1 MSPNSLLRSGFAP
14 LKTSSSLRQVG
25 SPESFRGLA
34 LPILTVA
41 SVLVL
46 YAPGLLGEPQSVGLP
61 FERQIINR
69 FSLDHLPR
77 SISIRYDQTT
87 WLGYDLEHGKLYKA
101 WRSTSDRE
109 GLQPADPK
117 TGLFRVKS
125 QGVTLFE
132 DQTDATWRLRSSE
145 KEMKLRIRYLGST
158 QREGGFELR
167 WELSNDAVTV
177 NLHERV
183 AGFGLGS
190 PREPAPVFRE
200 LRAQGLGSTQ
210 HLIPPPATSDR
221 WTLSLND
228 QICDQMKTDQW
239 YRLTLRSEPHD

>member
-1 MSPNSLLRSGFAP
+1 MSPNSLLKKGVDP
-14 LKTSSSLRQVG
+14 LETSPSHWKIER
-25 SPESFRGLA
+25 PELFRRLA
-34 LPILTVA
+34 IPILTVA
-41 SVLVL
+41 SVLIL
-46 YAPGLLGEPQSVGLP
+46 NTPGLPGEPQAVGLP
-61 FERQIINR
+61 FDRQIINR

-77 SISIRYDQTT
+77 SISIRYDKTT
-87 WLGYDLEHGKLYKA
+87 WLGYDLERGKLYKA
-101 WRSTSDRE
+101 WRSTGDHE

-125 QGVTLFE
+125 QGVALFE
-132 DQTDATWRLRSSE
+132 DQAEATWRLRSSE
-145 KEMKLRIRYLGST
+145 KEMQLRIRYLGST

-200 LRAQGLGSTQ
+200 LRAQGLDSTQ
-210 HLIPPPATSDR
+210 HLIPPPATSDS

-228 QICDQMKTDQW
+228 QICDQMKSDQW
-239 YRLTLRSEPHD
+239 YRLKLRIDQHD